1 MIQALKKAYDSK
13 SLQEINKST
22 LKALAD
28 RGYIDE
34 SGGLSVSGK
43 NYVLSKLP
51 LEKQCQELA
60 LDFDTIHLE
69 FDHNPEKSL
78 LNHFKKEGYGGCYHE
93 GISIFT
99 VLKALMLNELAIN
112 NFLRSRKD
120 ACSRYL
126 EAQFV
131 ILKDKLENIILSIS
145 KTDKTT
151 YLNNFKEI
159 METEF
164 ISMEYP
170 DLSIEFAGAIFDAID
185 SKIFIN
191 LANKIGDDPYSL
203 RSGWP
208 DLTIVKGIDVQFVEV
223 KTTDKL
229 HLSQLNTIPLIRKIL
244 PYKFRVIKLK
254 KTI

>member
-170 DLSIEFAGAIFDAID
+170 DLSIEFAGAIFEAID
-185 SKIFIN
+185 SKIFI
-191 LANKIGDDPYSL
+191 G
-203 RSGWP
+203 
-208 DLTIVKGIDVQFVEV
+208 
-223 KTTDKL
+223 
-229 HLSQLNTIPLIRKIL
+229 
-244 PYKFRVIKLK
+244 
-254 KTI
+254 